1 MSNEIVM
8 YLQQIL
14 QKYQARDLTNYSVP
28 ISQLKATLQAWASS
42 CFIEIVNSGSRAK
55 GTAISLA
62 SDVDY
67 LVSLTS
73 NCNENWKET
82 GVKTLI
88 FTFAT
93 KEPRKPLPILA
104 FIENYWIPPACARRC
119 CFHNLKVIYDV
130 IAIH

>member
-14 QKYQARDLTNYSVP
+14 QKYQARDLTSHSSA
-28 ISQLKATLQAWASS
+28 ISQLKTTLQTWASG
-42 CFIEIVNSGSRAK
+42 CFIEIKGSGSRAK

-82 GVKTLI
+82 GVKTLRPV
-88 FTFAT
+88 AQSVSVSQ
-93 KEPRKPLPILA
+93 L
-104 FIENYWIPPACARRC
+104 
-119 CFHNLKVIYDV
+119 
-130 IAIH
+130 